1 VAVAAQG
8 CPQARPHRGKRRG
21 EQTVQVRGLL
31 AAGGLLDDLG
41 GGRADPRKGAQRALA
56 DPQFEL
62 PWWQL
67 ADDLGGPA
75 ERPDAVGRRAG
86 PLELERYLPQCL
98 CRVHVSC
105 LTRTSGMRVLCA
117 ATCGRRVLCAATC
130 DRLRI
135 MRRAEGT
142 FNPDRF
148 DDEAPYDNREGVKL
162 ALAHIRK
169 TFIIPDGGQ
178 SCALDYEL

>member
-1 VAVAAQG
+1 MAVAAQG

-21 EQTVQVRGLL
+21 EQTSQVPGLL

-41 GGRADPRKGAQRALA
+41 GGRADPRKGAQRAPA

-62 PWWQL
+62 PRWQL
-67 ADDLGGPA
+67 ADDPGGPA
-75 ERPDAVGRRAG
+75 ERPDTVGRRAG

-98 CRVHVSC
+98 CRVHGST
-105 LTRTSGMRVLCA
+105 LTRNSGLRVFCA
-117 ATCGRRVLCAATC
+117 ATSDRRVLCAATC

-142 FNPDRF
+142 FNLDRF
-148 DDEAPYDNREGVKL
+148 DDEAPYGNREGVKL
-162 ALAHIRK
+162 APAHIGI